1 LSTLCHELCH
11 WTSPESRCHR
21 QLGQRF
27 GDQAYAIE
35 ELVAELG
42 AAFLCADLRITG
54 EPRADLARRE
64 RLSWGAALFSLF
76 FSPSG
81 RRSSPESVATI
92 ALKAEVIRISLPV
105 AD

>member
-1 LSTLCHELCH
+1 MTRDPRYPHLPPREAFIGTPTSTPAESYFSTLCHELCH

-21 QLGQRF
+21 QLGKRF

-54 EPRADLARRE
+54 DPRADHAQYLAPG
-64 RLSWGAALFSLF
+64 W
-76 FSPSG
+76 PC
-81 RRSSPESVATI
+81 
-92 ALKAEVIRISLPV
+92 
-105 AD
+105 